1 MNISQLVNDALGEKL
16 PENFEDTVCGGIYID
31 SRKVTENSVFICIKG
46 ARVDG
51 HDYYKSAI
59 KKGAKLI
66 VCERDLGLKNQL
78 IVENPLIA
86 YTKMCACFFGNP
98 AEKLKLIGV
107 TGTSGKSTTTFMIKS
122 ILEQSGHK
130 VGLIGTTGNIIGDEM
145 LPSHNSTPEAFELH
159 SLFELML
166 KSGCEYVVMEV
177 SSQALDQQ
185 RVYGLYYETAVFTN
199 FSQDHLDYHI
209 TMENYFKAKLKL
221 FEMCSRAVVNA
232 DDKMSPRVIDKCKEQ
247 NVPVYTFSAGIG
259 GADVNAD
266 GAEFYPDGVS
276 YKLSYKGE
284 RYDINV
290 KIPGLFM
297 VYNSTAAATVGISLG
312 LEYKDIAK
320 YLSNVKGP
328 KGVLEVVP
336 CDRGFTLIIDFA
348 HTPEQLRSVT
358 KMLSQFKKGRLVT
371 LFGCGG
377 DRDRTKRPIMAKSVT
392 ENSDFTIITSDNPR
406 TENPDSIIEDILK
419 GVVCEKD
426 AYTVIPDRRKAIFY
440 AVANAK
446 KDDIVLFAG
455 KGYETY
461 QILNSGTIHFDERE
475 VIAQALSG
483 EQSE

>member
-1 MNISQLVNDALGEKL
+1 MYISELVNVLGKDL
-16 PENFEDTVCGGIYID
+16 PKGFNDSVCGGIYID

-59 KKGAKLI
+59 EKGARLI
-66 VCERDLGLKNQL
+66 VCERDLGIDNQI
-78 IVENPLIA
+78 IVDNPLIA
-86 YTKMCACFFGNP
+86 YTKMCARFFGNP
-98 AEKLKLIGV
+98 ANQLKLIGV
-107 TGTSGKSTTTFMIKS
+107 TGTSGKSTTTYMIKS
-122 ILEQSGHK
+122 VLEQAGCK
-130 VGLIGTTGNIIGDEM
+130 VGLIGTTGNIIGSEM
-145 LPSHNSTPEAFELH
+145 LPSHNTTPEAFELH

-185 RVYGLYYETAVFTN
+185 RVFGLHFETAVFTN
-199 FSQDHLDYHI
+199 FSQDHLDYHK
-209 TMENYFKAKLKL
+209 TMEEYFAAKLTL
-221 FEMCSRAVVNA
+221 FDMCSRAVVNA
-232 DDKMSPRVIDKCKEQ
+232 DDEMSQQVIDKCKASGI
-247 NVPVYTFSAGIG
+247 PVYTYSVNG
-259 GADVNAD
+259 GRADVLS
-266 GAEFYPDGVS
+266 GGVSFYPDSVS
-276 YKLSYKGE
+276 YTLSHNNE
-284 RYDINV
+284 QADINV

-297 VYNSTAAATVGISLG
+297 VYNSTAAATVGLSLG
-312 LEYKDIAK
+312 LEFADIAK
-320 YLSNVKGP
+320 YLPNVKGP

-336 CDRGFTLIIDFA
+336 CERDFTLIIDFA

-377 DRDRTKRPIMAKSVT
+377 DRDRTKRPKMAAAVT

-406 TENPDSIIEDILK
+406 SEDPNAIIDDILQ

-426 AYTVIPDRRKAIFY
+426 AYTVIPDRREAIHY
-440 AVANAK
+440 AVLNAQ

-461 QILNSGTIHFDERE
+461 QILNSGTVHFDERE
-475 VIAQALSG
+475 VIAAALSK
-483 EQSE
+483 

>member
-1 MNISQLVNDALGEKL
+1 MYISELVNVLGKDL
-16 PENFEDTVCGGIYID
+16 PKGFNDSVCGGIYID

-59 KKGAKLI
+59 EKGARLI
-66 VCERDLGLKNQL
+66 VCERDLGIDNQI
-78 IVENPLIA
+78 IVDNPLIA
-86 YTKMCACFFGNP
+86 YTKMCARFFGNP
-98 AEKLKLIGV
+98 ANQLKLIGV
-107 TGTSGKSTTTFMIKS
+107 TGTSGKSTTTYMIKS
-122 ILEQSGHK
+122 VLEQAGCK
-130 VGLIGTTGNIIGDEM
+130 VGLIGTTGNIIGSEM
-145 LPSHNSTPEAFELH
+145 LPSHNTTPEAFELH

-185 RVYGLYYETAVFTN
+185 RVFGLHFETAVFTN
-199 FSQDHLDYHI
+199 FSQDHLDYHK
-209 TMENYFKAKLKL
+209 TMEEYFAAKLTL
-221 FEMCSRAVVNA
+221 FDMCSRAVVNA
-232 DDKMSPRVIDKCKEQ
+232 DDEMSQQVIDKCKASGI
-247 NVPVYTFSAGIG
+247 PVYTYSVNG
-259 GADVNAD
+259 GRADVLS
-266 GAEFYPDGVS
+266 GGVSFYPDSVA
-276 YKLSYKGE
+276 YTLSHNNE
-284 RYDINV
+284 QADINV

-297 VYNSTAAATVGISLG
+297 VYNSTAAATVGLSLG
-312 LEYKDIAK
+312 LEFADIAK
-320 YLSNVKGP
+320 YLPNVKGP

-336 CDRGFTLIIDFA
+336 CERDFTLIIDFA

-377 DRDRTKRPIMAKSVT
+377 DRDRTKRPKMAAAVT

-406 TENPDSIIEDILK
+406 SEDPNAIIDDILQ

-426 AYTVIPDRRKAIFY
+426 AYTVILDRREAIHY
-440 AVANAK
+440 AVLNAQ

-461 QILNSGTIHFDERE
+461 QILNSGTVHFDERE
-475 VIAQALSG
+475 VIAAALSK
-483 EQSE
+483 